1 MQSMKCSERILLSK
15 RTKFFYDGGIDMN
28 VSEFYKNGQK
38 VFTPELLQKFDFI
51 EDVETETDLLNYF
64 FEDEFSQC
72 PILAETTEIAVRSA
86 NFVLLKNNE
95 YLKAV
100 NDAIHTQFDPLV
112 KSKMKEITKNTGED
126 TDTTKIGKR
135 KSTSDNQ
142 TTPGVSTTISE
153 NTFDDTTLRPTTKTS
168 SDGVDVVHTELTTEQ
183 LSDDITTRKKG
194 TTTEHERN
202 GFDSI
207 DYETAIKS
215 MYETKQINLYQK
227 ILDMVFVDICV
238 PIYEFG

>member
-1 MQSMKCSERILLSK
+1 M
-15 RTKFFYDGGIDMN
+15 GGIDMN

-51 EDVETETDLLNYF
+51 DDVETETNLLNYF

-72 PILAETTEIAVRSA
+72 PILPETTEMAVRSA

-100 NDAIHTQFDPLV
+100 NDAIHTQFDPLI
-112 KSKMKEITKNTGED
+112 KSKMIEITKNTGED

-135 KSTSDNQ
+135 KSTSNNQ

-168 SDGVDVVHTELTTEQ
+168 SDGVDIVNTELTTEQ
-183 LSDDITTRKKG
+183 LTDDITTRKKG

-215 MYETKQINLYQK
+215 MYETKQINLYEQ
-227 ILDMVFVDICV
+227 ILKMVFSDICV
-238 PIYEFG
+238 PIYEFD